1 MQSIFGA
8 SIQKS
13 IFVERKYK
21 MRKIIITISLLII
34 AAFATAWLYFNNI
47 SSSESTTE
55 KAFNTIP
62 ADASLIFEYK
72 NETSFYDI
80 FKDFTLFEAV
90 LGQNI
95 SKHLTALK
103 NTFID
108 NTSFNDALSTSELY
122 FSVHQTDKNQADVLI
137 IAPLNNKQLESS
149 QESIQNLKQKFKIEE
164 KVLNKTTSYT
174 LTFNNQSKF
183 YFTLAKNVW
192 IGSFNENLVQKALL
206 ESSNKKQ
213 KFFKGESFSS
223 VRNKNAIANL
233 YINYPNLASF
243 LAGFSKKD
251 KPAETENLK
260 TFPAFSSLN
269 INYQKN
275 AFMFSGITEL
285 EQKGS
290 YPALFLNQQSGKCTL
305 LDLVPF
311 DAASY
316 LFYFV
321 SNQQTFQKD
330 LNALF
335 EKRKERNKKNSQL
348 QNISQRHSINIEKEF
363 PLVLGKEFGSIQ
375 VASGNKIGIIKTN
388 NTGRLSFILS
398 TISTPINSKIS
409 RFDDSDILY
418 YHLGDP
424 FKGFRRPYYA
434 IIENHL
440 LVSNSMQAL
449 HGFLQNYEEQNF
461 LSRTDRNLQFQQYL
475 SNQGNIFYFLHNSNA
490 KAVIKS
496 YLSSKVNQQFK
507 SDDFGWKNIYGISVQ
522 FSADKDKF
530 FTNLYMSKVPELEDT
545 NTQADSLL
553 LDSLLK

>member
-21 MRKIIITISLLII
+21 MRKIIIIISLLII
-34 AAFATAWLYFNNI
+34 AVFATTWLYFSNL

-55 KAFNTIP
+55 KAFNAIP

-72 NETSFYDI
+72 NEVSYYEI
-80 FKDFTLFEAV
+80 FKDFTLFKDV
-90 LGQNI
+90 LGEDIIN
-95 SKHLTALK
+95 HLKALK

-108 NTSFNDALSTSELY
+108 DAGFNDALSASELY
-122 FSVHQTDKNQADVLI
+122 FSIHQTSKNQADVLI

-149 QESIQNLKQKFKIEE
+149 QESINNLKQKFKIEE
-164 KVLNKTTSYT
+164 KLLDKTSLYM

-183 YFTLAKNVW
+183 YFTLAKTVW
-192 IGSFNENLVQKALL
+192 VGSFNENLVQKALL
-206 ESSNKKQ
+206 ESSNKQ
-213 KFFKGESFSS
+213 KFFKGESFGS

-233 YINYPNLASF
+233 YINYSNLASF

-285 EQKGS
+285 ERKGS
-290 YPALFLNQQSGKCTL
+290 YAALFLNQQSGKCTL

-316 LFYFV
+316 LFYLV
-321 SNQQTFQKD
+321 SNQQTFQND
-330 LNALF
+330 LNVLF
-335 EKRKERNKKNSQL
+335 EKRKEISKKKSQL
-348 QNISQRHSINIEKEF
+348 QNISQTHSINIEKEF
-363 PLVLGKEFGSIQ
+363 PAVLGKEFGCIQ
-375 VASGNKIGIIKTN
+375 IASGNKIGIIKTT

-398 TISTPINSKIS
+398 TISTSINSKIS
-409 RFDDSDILY
+409 RFDNSDLLY

-424 FKGFRRPYYA
+424 FKSFKRPYYA

-440 LVSNSMQAL
+440 LVSNNMQAL
-449 HGFLQNYEEQNF
+449 NGFLKNYEEQDF
-461 LSRTDRNLQFQQYL
+461 LSRTDKNLQFQQYL

-496 YLSSKVNQQFK
+496 YLSSKANKQFK

-530 FTNLYMSKVPELEDT
+530 FTNLYMSKVPELEDL
-545 NTQADSLL
+545 NPQADSLL

>member
-1 MQSIFGA
+1 
-8 SIQKS
+8 
-13 IFVERKYK
+13 
-21 MRKIIITISLLII
+21 MRKIIITISVLVI
-34 AAFATAWLYFNNI
+34 AVFAAVWLYFSNI
-47 SSSESTTE
+47 SASESTTE
-55 KAFNTIP
+55 KAFNAIP

-72 NETSFYDI
+72 NESSYYDI
-80 FKDFTLFEAV
+80 FKDFTLFKDV
-90 LGQNI
+90 LGEDI
-95 SKHLTALK
+95 MKHLTALK

-108 NTSFNDALSTSELY
+108 DAGFNEALFASELY
-122 FSVHQTDKNQADVLI
+122 FSIHQTSKNQADVLI
-137 IAPLNNKQLESS
+137 IAPLKNKQLELS
-149 QESIQNLKQKFKIEE
+149 QEGINNLKQKFKVTE
-164 KVLNKTTSYT
+164 KLLDKTTLYT

-183 YFTLAKNVW
+183 YFTLAKTVW
-192 IGSFNENLVQKALL
+192 IGSFNENLVQKAVL

-290 YPALFLNQQSGKCTL
+290 YPALFLKQQSGKCTL

-316 LFYFV
+316 LFYLV
-321 SNQQTFQKD
+321 SNQQTFQND
-330 LNALF
+330 LNTLF
-335 EKRKERNKKNSQL
+335 EKRKEIGKRKSQL
-348 QNISQRHSINIEKEF
+348 QNISETHSINIEKEF
-363 PLVLGKEFGSIQ
+363 PVVLGKEFGCIQ
-375 VASGNKIGIIKTN
+375 VASGNKIGIIKTT

-398 TISTPINSKIS
+398 TISTSINSKIS
-409 RFDDSDILY
+409 RFDDSDLLY

-440 LVSNSMQAL
+440 LVSNNMQAL
-449 HGFLQNYEEQNF
+449 NGFLKNYEEQDF
-461 LSRTDRNLQFQQYL
+461 LSRTDKNLQFQQYL

-490 KAVIKS
+490 KAVVKS
-496 YLSSKVNQQFK
+496 YLSSKANKQFK
-507 SDDFGWKNIYGISVQ
+507 GEEFGWKNVYGISIQ

-530 FTNLYMSKVPELEDT
+530 FTNLYMSKVPELEDV
-545 NTQADSLL
+545 NPQADSLL

>member
-13 IFVERKYK
+13 IFVERKYE
-21 MRKIIITISLLII
+21 MRKIIITISVLVI
-34 AAFATAWLYFNNI
+34 AVFAAVWLYFSNI
-47 SSSESTTE
+47 SASESTTE
-55 KAFNTIP
+55 KAFNAIP
-62 ADASLIFEYK
+62 TDASLIFEYK
-72 NETSFYDI
+72 NESSYYDI
-80 FKDFTLFEAV
+80 FKDFTLFKDV
-90 LGQNI
+90 LGEDI
-95 SKHLTALK
+95 MKHLTALK
-103 NTFID
+103 NIFID
-108 NTSFNDALSTSELY
+108 DAGFNDALFASELF
-122 FSVHQTDKNQADVLI
+122 FSIHQTSKNQADVLI
-137 IAPLNNKQLESS
+137 IAPLKNKQLELS
-149 QESIQNLKQKFKIEE
+149 QEGINNLKQKFKVTE
-164 KVLNKTTSYT
+164 KLLDKTTLYT

-183 YFTLAKNVW
+183 YFTLAKTVW
-192 IGSFNENLVQKALL
+192 IGSFNKNLVQKAVL

-290 YPALFLNQQSGKCTL
+290 YPALFLKQQSGKCTL

-316 LFYFV
+316 LFYLV
-321 SNQQTFQKD
+321 SNQQTFQND
-330 LNALF
+330 LNSLF
-335 EKRKERNKKNSQL
+335 EKRKEIEKRKSQL
-348 QNISQRHSINIEKEF
+348 QNISETHSINIEKEF
-363 PLVLGKEFGSIQ
+363 PVVLGKEFGSIQ

-398 TISTPINSKIS
+398 TISTAINSKIS
-409 RFDDSDILY
+409 RFDDSDLLY

-440 LVSNSMQAL
+440 LVSNNMQAL
-449 HGFLQNYEEQNF
+449 NGFLKNYEEQDF
-461 LSRTDRNLQFQQYL
+461 LSRTDKNLQFQQYL

-490 KAVIKS
+490 KAVVRS
-496 YLSSKVNQQFK
+496 YLSSKANKQFK
-507 SDDFGWKNIYGISVQ
+507 SEEFGWKNIYGISIQ

-530 FTNLYMSKVPELEDT
+530 FTNLYMSKVPELEDV
-545 NTQADSLL
+545 NHQADSLL

>member
-1 MQSIFGA
+1 
-8 SIQKS
+8 
-13 IFVERKYK
+13 

-34 AAFATAWLYFNNI
+34 AVFAAVWLYFSNI
-47 SSSESTTE
+47 SSFESTTE

-72 NETSFYDI
+72 NETSYYDI
-80 FKDFTLFEAV
+80 FKDFTLFKDV
-90 LGQNI
+90 LGTDI
-95 SKHLTALK
+95 SNHLTALK

-108 NTSFNDALSTSELY
+108 EADFNDALFSSELY
-122 FSVHQTDKNQADVLI
+122 FSIHQIGKNQADVLI
-137 IAPLNNKQLESS
+137 IAPLNNKQLKSSEESLNS
-149 QESIQNLKQKFKIEE
+149 LKQKFKIEE
-164 KVLNKTTSYT
+164 KQLDKNKLYT

-183 YFTLAKNVW
+183 YFTLIQTVW
-192 IGSFNENLVQKALL
+192 IGSFNENLIQKALL

-233 YINYPNLASF
+233 YINYQNLASF

-290 YPALFLNQQSGKCTL
+290 FAALFLNQQPGKCSL

-316 LFYFV
+316 LFYLV
-321 SNQQTFQKD
+321 SNQEAFQKD
-330 LNALF
+330 LNALL
-335 EKRKERNKKNSQL
+335 EKRKESDKRKSQL

-363 PLVLGKEFGSIQ
+363 PLVLGKEFGCIQ
-375 VASGNKIGIIKTN
+375 VASGNKIGIIKTT

-398 TISTPINSKIS
+398 TISTAVNSKIS
-409 RFDDSDILY
+409 RFDDSDLLY

-440 LVSNSMQAL
+440 LVSNNVQAL
-449 HGFLQNYEEQNF
+449 NGFLKDYEEQDF
-461 LSRTDRNLQFQQYL
+461 LNRTDKNLHFQQYL

-490 KAVIKS
+490 KAIIKS
-496 YLSSKVNQQFK
+496 YLSSKASKKFK
-507 SDDFGWKNIYGISVQ
+507 SDDFGWKNIYGVSMQ
-522 FSADKDKF
+522 FSADKNKF
-530 FTNLYMSKVPELEDT
+530 FTNLYMSKVPELEDL
-545 NTQADSLL
+545 NPKADSLL
-553 LDSLLK
+553 IDSLLK

>member
-1 MQSIFGA
+1 
-8 SIQKS
+8 
-13 IFVERKYK
+13 
-21 MRKIIITISLLII
+21 MRKIIITISVLVI
-34 AAFATAWLYFNNI
+34 AVFAAVWLYFSNI
-47 SSSESTTE
+47 SASESTTE
-55 KAFNTIP
+55 KAFNAIP

-72 NETSFYDI
+72 NESSYYDI
-80 FKDFTLFEAV
+80 FKDFTLFKDV
-90 LGQNI
+90 LGEDI
-95 SKHLTALK
+95 MKHLTALK

-108 NTSFNDALSTSELY
+108 DAGFNEALFASELY
-122 FSVHQTDKNQADVLI
+122 FSIHQTSKNQADVLI
-137 IAPLNNKQLESS
+137 IAPLKNKQLELS
-149 QESIQNLKQKFKIEE
+149 QEGINNLKQKFKVTE
-164 KVLNKTTSYT
+164 KLLDKTTLYT
-174 LTFNNQSKF
+174 LIFNNQSKF
-183 YFTLAKNVW
+183 YFTLAKTIW
-192 IGSFNENLVQKALL
+192 IGSFNENLVQKAVL

-290 YPALFLNQQSGKCTL
+290 YPALFLKQQSGKCTL

-316 LFYFV
+316 LFYLV
-321 SNQQTFQKD
+321 SNQQTFQND
-330 LNALF
+330 LNTLF
-335 EKRKERNKKNSQL
+335 EKRKEIGKRKSQL
-348 QNISQRHSINIEKEF
+348 QNISETHSINIEKEF
-363 PLVLGKEFGSIQ
+363 PVVLGKEFGCIQ
-375 VASGNKIGIIKTN
+375 VASGNKIGIIKTT

-398 TISTPINSKIS
+398 TISTSINSKIS
-409 RFDDSDILY
+409 RFDDSDLLY

-440 LVSNSMQAL
+440 LVSNNMQAL
-449 HGFLQNYEEQNF
+449 NGFLKNYEEQDF
-461 LSRTDRNLQFQQYL
+461 LSRTDKNLQFQQYL

-490 KAVIKS
+490 KAVVKS
-496 YLSSKVNQQFK
+496 YLSSKANKQFK
-507 SDDFGWKNIYGISVQ
+507 GEEFGWKNVYGISIQ

-530 FTNLYMSKVPELEDT
+530 FTNLYMSKVPELEDV
-545 NTQADSLL
+545 NPQADSLL

>member
-1 MQSIFGA
+1 
-8 SIQKS
+8 
-13 IFVERKYK
+13 

-34 AAFATAWLYFNNI
+34 AVFAAVWLYFSNI
-47 SSSESTTE
+47 SSFESTTE

-72 NETSFYDI
+72 NETSYYDI
-80 FKDFTLFEAV
+80 FKDFTLFKDV
-90 LGQNI
+90 LGTDI
-95 SKHLTALK
+95 SNHLTALK

-108 NTSFNDALSTSELY
+108 EADFNDALFSSELY
-122 FSVHQTDKNQADVLI
+122 FSIHQIGKNQADVLI
-137 IAPLNNKQLESS
+137 IAPLNNKQLKSSEESLNS
-149 QESIQNLKQKFKIEE
+149 LKQKFKIEE
-164 KVLNKTTSYT
+164 KQLDKNKLYT

-183 YFTLAKNVW
+183 YFTLVQTVW
-192 IGSFNENLVQKALL
+192 IGSFNENLIQKALL

-233 YINYPNLASF
+233 YINYQNLASF

-290 YPALFLNQQSGKCTL
+290 FAALFLNQQPGKCSL

-316 LFYFV
+316 LFYLV
-321 SNQQTFQKD
+321 SNQEAFQKD
-330 LNALF
+330 LNALL
-335 EKRKERNKKNSQL
+335 EKRKESDKRKSQL

-363 PLVLGKEFGSIQ
+363 PLVLGKEFGCIQ
-375 VASGNKIGIIKTN
+375 VASGNKIGIIKTT

-398 TISTPINSKIS
+398 TISTAVNSKIS
-409 RFDDSDILY
+409 RFDDSDLLY

-440 LVSNSMQAL
+440 LVSNNVQAL
-449 HGFLQNYEEQNF
+449 NGFLKDYEEQDF
-461 LSRTDRNLQFQQYL
+461 LNRTDKNLHFQQYL

-490 KAVIKS
+490 KAIIKS
-496 YLSSKVNQQFK
+496 YLSSKASKKFK
-507 SDDFGWKNIYGISVQ
+507 SDDFGWKNIYGVSMQ
-522 FSADKDKF
+522 FSADKNKF
-530 FTNLYMSKVPELEDT
+530 FTNLYMSKVPELEDL
-545 NTQADSLL
+545 NPKADSLL
-553 LDSLLK
+553 IDSLLK

>member
-1 MQSIFGA
+1 
-8 SIQKS
+8 
-13 IFVERKYK
+13 
-21 MRKIIITISLLII
+21 MRKIIITISVLVI
-34 AAFATAWLYFNNI
+34 AVFAAVWLYFSNI
-47 SSSESTTE
+47 SASESTTE
-55 KAFNTIP
+55 KAFNAIP

-72 NETSFYDI
+72 NESSYYDI
-80 FKDFTLFEAV
+80 FKDFTLFKDV
-90 LGQNI
+90 LGEDI
-95 SKHLTALK
+95 MKHLTALK

-108 NTSFNDALSTSELY
+108 DAGFNEALFASELY
-122 FSVHQTDKNQADVLI
+122 FSIHQTSKNQADVLI
-137 IAPLNNKQLESS
+137 IAPLNNKKLELS
-149 QESIQNLKQKFKIEE
+149 QEGINNLKLKFKVTE
-164 KVLNKTTSYT
+164 KLLDKTTLYT

-183 YFTLAKNVW
+183 YFTLAKTIW
-192 IGSFNENLVQKALL
+192 IGSFNENLVQKAVL

-290 YPALFLNQQSGKCTL
+290 YPALFLKQQSGKCTL

-316 LFYFV
+316 LFYLV
-321 SNQQTFQKD
+321 SNQQTFQND
-330 LNALF
+330 LNTLF
-335 EKRKERNKKNSQL
+335 EKRKEIGKRKSQL
-348 QNISQRHSINIEKEF
+348 QNISETHSINIEKEF
-363 PLVLGKEFGSIQ
+363 PVVLGKEFGCIQ
-375 VASGNKIGIIKTN
+375 VASGNKIGIVKTT

-398 TISTPINSKIS
+398 TISTSINSKIS
-409 RFDDSDILY
+409 RFDDSDLLY

-440 LVSNSMQAL
+440 LVSNNMQAL
-449 HGFLQNYEEQNF
+449 NGFLKNYEEQDF
-461 LSRTDRNLQFQQYL
+461 LSRTDKNLQFQQYL

-490 KAVIKS
+490 KAVVKS
-496 YLSSKVNQQFK
+496 YLSSKANKQFK
-507 SDDFGWKNIYGISVQ
+507 GEEFGWKNVYGISIQ

-530 FTNLYMSKVPELEDT
+530 FTNLYMSKVPELEDV
-545 NTQADSLL
+545 NPQADSLL

>member
-1 MQSIFGA
+1 
-8 SIQKS
+8 
-13 IFVERKYK
+13 

-34 AAFATAWLYFNNI
+34 AVFAAVWLYFSNI
-47 SSSESTTE
+47 SSFESTTE

-72 NETSFYDI
+72 NETSYYDI
-80 FKDFTLFEAV
+80 FKDFTLFKDV
-90 LGQNI
+90 LGHDI
-95 SKHLTALK
+95 SNHLTALK
-103 NTFID
+103 NTFIND
-108 NTSFNDALSTSELY
+108 ADFNDALFSSELY
-122 FSVHQTDKNQADVLI
+122 FSIHQTAKNQADVLI
-137 IAPLNNKQLESS
+137 IAPLNNKQLKSSEESLNS
-149 QESIQNLKQKFKIEE
+149 LKQKFKIEE
-164 KVLNKTTSYT
+164 KQLDKNTLYT

-183 YFTLAKNVW
+183 YFTLAQSVW
-192 IGSFNENLVQKALL
+192 IGSFNVNLIQKAFL
-206 ESSNKKQ
+206 ESANKKQ

-233 YINYPNLASF
+233 YINYQNLASF

-290 YPALFLNQQSGKCTL
+290 FAALFLNQQPGKCSL

-316 LFYFV
+316 LFYLV
-321 SNQQTFQKD
+321 SNQEAFQKD
-330 LNALF
+330 LNVLL
-335 EKRKERNKKNSQL
+335 EKRKESDKRKSQL

-363 PLVLGKEFGSIQ
+363 PLVLGKEFGCIQ
-375 VASGNKIGIIKTN
+375 VASGNKIGIIKTT

-398 TISTPINSKIS
+398 TISTAVNSKIS
-409 RFDDSDILY
+409 RFNDSDLLY

-440 LVSNSMQAL
+440 LVSNHIQTL
-449 HGFLQNYEEQNF
+449 NGFLKDYEEQDF
-461 LSRTDRNLQFQQYL
+461 LNRTDKNLHFQQYL

-490 KAVIKS
+490 KAIIKS
-496 YLSSKVNQQFK
+496 YLSSKASKKFK
-507 SDDFGWKNIYGISVQ
+507 SDDFGWKNIYGLSMQ
-522 FSADKDKF
+522 FSADKNKF
-530 FTNLYMSKVPELEDT
+530 FTNLYMSKVPELEDLNPT
-545 NTQADSLL
+545 ADSLL
-553 LDSLLK
+553 IDSLLK